1 MLAAAA
7 SAACNALLDNHD
19 RQLDERDSLEG
30 GAGGKDGATDGAT
43 PDDDAGADAEVD
55 APDDGP
61 EPVTIPV
68 PQRWK
73 TPNGAQFTTT
83 DAGTTITGYTS
94 AGHPVIVPMT
104 PPAVPSEN
112 YTVVATVRAPTNGEF
127 GVITRVQA
135 DGSCALL
142 GSKFGTDTRSF
153 VGSMSS
159 TDWSPNLVNLG
170 PLYTF
175 SAGARYRL
183 KLRVA
188 GDQATGKMWDSAQSE
203 PEGWQTIGTIP
214 WKTGRGVGYYV
225 YNTYDAVLE
234 SMEITVP

>member
-19 RQLDERDSLEG
+19 RQLDERDSFEG
-30 GAGGKDGATDGAT
+30 GGGGKDAAQDVTP
-43 PDDDAGADAEVD
+43 PDDDAGTDVGVD

-61 EPVTIPV
+61 EPVTIPI
-68 PQRWK
+68 PQQWK
-73 TPNGAQFTTT
+73 TPNGAQFSTT

-94 AGHPVIVPMT
+94 AGHPVIVPVT
-104 PPAVPSEN
+104 QPSLPSEN

-127 GVITRVQA
+127 GVIARIQT

-153 VGSMSS
+153 VGNMSS
-159 TDWSPNLVNLG
+159 ADWSPNLLNLG
-170 PLYTF
+170 PLYAF
-175 SAGARYRL
+175 SANARYRL
-183 KLRVA
+183 KLRVV
-188 GDQATGKMWDSAQSE
+188 GDQATGKLWDMAQAE
-203 PEGWQTIGTIP
+203 PDGWQTIGTLP
-214 WKTGRGVGYYV
+214 WKTGGGVGYYV

-234 SMEITVP
+234 SMVVTVP